1 MPSSVQSSSSSSLK
15 RRRPPP
21 ASSSSSPPPAA
32 SQSPNINY
40 HANPTNKPSTI
51 RSNLLSKSNDQRP
64 QQRRT
69 VTFQE
74 RSTPPR
80 SRQRRNQQQQRQET
94 NQKEQEDGKTSDNG
108 RSIERGVP
116 QQQSRRIRP
125 PSTWQQQQPLSRALL
140 WKSIQISL
148 GFSVVGWIISLVT
161 KSHVHLDIVGVGA
174 IFTSLAPSWKKA
186 ARNRRILM
194 SGLAIVLWS
203 IRLMTFLGYRAM
215 IMRPHDERLTN
226 TLASAGGTTLFWT
239 ASALWGIGTALPH
252 FLGAMQPHQNGNRI
266 CSVVGVTLCGI
277 GLGVETVADLQKW
290 FWKYHVPQTSV
301 TPSFCQ
307 VGLWKL
313 CQHPNWFGDIVFWM
327 GIWILNG
334 PAYVVAGSPTRSLF
348 RLGAATCLGPLLV
361 TLLLYGQATGHIS
374 NAVAQAKERYGY
386 GIDPA
391 YTHYVDTTPLLV
403 PHFEV
408 WFGPRP

>member
-1 MPSSVQSSSSSSLK
+1 MSSSVQSSSSSSLK

-21 ASSSSSPPPAA
+21 SSSSQPPAA
-32 SQSPNINY
+32 SQSPNNNN
-40 HANPTNKPSTI
+40 HATPTNKPSTI

-94 NQKEQEDGKTSDNG
+94 NQKEPEDGKTSDNG
-108 RSIERGVP
+108 RSTEHRVP

-125 PSTWQQQQPLSRALL
+125 PSTWQQQQQPLSRALL

-148 GFSVVGWIISLVT
+148 GFSVVGWIISMVT
-161 KSHVHLDIVGVGA
+161 KSHVHLDLVGVGA

-186 ARNRRILM
+186 ARNRRILI

-290 FWKYHVPQTSV
+290 FWKYHLPQTSV

-403 PHFEV
+403 PHFEF